1 MKKLFKCSVL
11 LFSMLALSSC
21 ALPFQSSKY
30 PAWATRKLLES
41 YPLVDGRIVGGWMGA
56 NIGDKVSAKW
66 YDFTV
71 DKVEFLNEYE
81 GYKVSDDSKVLVH
94 ATITITNTTNKD
106 VFLFEDDFALV
117 WDLDKEDRSYVS
129 SMKAYTDTMLV
140 NEMVVGVG
148 ETKTIDTVYEIDK
161 KTEKPMAL
169 FYYEQYLEDS
179 QKGNKYY
186 VYIK

>member
-1 MKKLFKCSVL
+1 MKKLFKVSVL

-30 PAWATRKLLES
+30 PAWSTKKILEA

-56 NIGDKVSAKW
+56 NIGEKVSAKW

-71 DKVEFLNEYE
+71 NKVEFLNEYE
-81 GYKVSDDSKVLVH
+81 GYKVEDDEYTLVH
-94 ATITITNTTNKD
+94 ASITITNTSNKE

-117 WDLDKEDRSYVS
+117 WNLDKEDRSYVS
-129 SMKAYTDTMLV
+129 SIKPYTDTMLV
-140 NEMVVGVG
+140 NEMVIGIG
-148 ETKTIDTVYEIDK
+148 ETKTIDTVYEIK
-161 KTEKPMAL
+161 KDVKKPMAI
-169 FYYEQYLEDS
+169 FYYEQYIEDS

-186 VYIK
+186 VYVR